1 MHSSLDWIEWLDRL
15 ERVLQSARSDL
26 TAYSRAHSPSRLAM
40 LKVAHRQLEV
50 LLGQLQWM
58 DPRVLVGDAPPAAD
72 DIVDRLRVVLGTAV
86 LRLSRLSGGNRA
98 SSSGRSI
105 LRYGTDTM
113 RHRTCSSRVGS
124 APKGAA
130 RDRRGR

>member
-15 ERVLQSARSDL
+15 DRALQSARSDL
-26 TAYSRAHSPSRLAM
+26 AVYSRTGSRSRLAT

-72 DIVDRLRVVLGTAV
+72 DILDRLRVVIGTAV
-86 LRLSRLSGGNRA
+86 LRLSKLSGEEPREQL
-98 SSSGRSI
+98 ST
-105 LRYGTDTM
+105 LD
-113 RHRTCSSRVGS
+113 S
-124 APKGAA
+124 ALWDGHYEAVHLLEPRQLSA
-130 RDRRGR
+130 

>member
-15 ERVLQSARSDL
+15 DRVLQSARSDL
-26 TAYSRAHSPSRLAM
+26 AVYSRTGSHSRLAM

-72 DIVDRLRVVLGTAV
+72 DALDRLRVVIGTAV
-86 LRLSRLSGGNRA
+86 LRLSKLSGGEPREQL
-98 SSSGRSI
+98 ST
-105 LRYGTDTM
+105 LD
-113 RHRTCSSRVGS
+113 S
-124 APKGAA
+124 ALWDGHYEAVHLLEPRQLSA
-130 RDRRGR
+130 

>member
-15 ERVLQSARSDL
+15 DRVLQSARSDL
-26 TAYSRAHSPSRLAM
+26 AVYSRTGSRSRLAT

-72 DIVDRLRVVLGTAV
+72 DVLDRLRVVIGTAV
-86 LRLSRLSGGNRA
+86 LRLSKLSGGEPREQL
-98 SSSGRSI
+98 ST
-105 LRYGTDTM
+105 LD
-113 RHRTCSSRVGS
+113 S
-124 APKGAA
+124 ALWDGHYEAA
-130 RDRRGR
+130 HLLEPRQLSA

>member
-15 ERVLQSARSDL
+15 DRVLQSARSDL
-26 TAYSRAHSPSRLAM
+26 AVYSRTGSRSRLAT

-72 DIVDRLRVVLGTAV
+72 DILDRLRVVIGTAV
-86 LRLSRLSGGNRA
+86 LRLSKLSGGEPREQL
-98 SSSGRSI
+98 ST
-105 LRYGTDTM
+105 LD
-113 RHRTCSSRVGS
+113 S
-124 APKGAA
+124 ALWDGHYEAA
-130 RDRRGR
+130 HLLEPRQLSA